1 MKEKIIGFFTDVTK
15 EMSKV
20 TWPKKEELRE
30 STIVVMVVVSGHCG
44 LRLRRGLCCL
54 NRSPN
59 DSLSTRRRAVDK
71 KWYVVRTYSG
81 HENKVKAYIENEI
94 AQAGLAEMVGSVVV
108 PSEKVFEVKDG
119 KKKSKT
125 RTFFPG
131 YILIEAVLDKTT
143 QHIILNTPSVIS
155 FVGPRNAPAPLQ
167 ASEVRRLI
175 GRIEERKEVEVIEV
189 PFRVGDAVKVMEGP
203 FNNFSGFVQEVNEE
217 KMKVKVMVSIFGRKT
232 PVELDFSQVE
242 LEK

>member
-1 MKEKIIGFFTDVTK
+1 ME
-15 EMSKV
+15 
-20 TWPKKEELRE
+20 
-30 STIVVMVVVSGHCG
+30 
-44 LRLRRGLCCL
+44 
-54 NRSPN
+54 
-59 DSLSTRRRAVDK
+59 K

-81 HENKVKAYIENEI
+81 HENKVKAYIENEV
-94 AQAGLAEMVGSVVV
+94 AQAGLSDQVTSVVV

-131 YILIEAVLDKTT
+131 YILIEAVLDKNTT
-143 QHIILNTPSVIS
+143 HIILNTPSVIS
-155 FVGPRNAPAPLQ
+155 FVGPKNAPAPLQ
-167 ASEVRRLI
+167 PTEVRRLI
-175 GRIEERKEVEVIEV
+175 GRIEERRDVEVIEV
-189 PFRVGDAVKVMEGP
+189 PFKTGDAVKVTDGP

-217 KMKVKVMVSIFGRKT
+217 KMKLKVMVSIFGRKT